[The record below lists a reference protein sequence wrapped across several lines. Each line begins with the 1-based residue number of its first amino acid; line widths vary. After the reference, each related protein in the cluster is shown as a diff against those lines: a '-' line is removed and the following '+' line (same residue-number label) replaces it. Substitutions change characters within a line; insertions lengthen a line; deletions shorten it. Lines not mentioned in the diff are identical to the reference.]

1 MKMSFWKKN
10 VKIIGNKKKNFKSF
24 EPSKDEIKNLIEYYQ
39 NGLYDNAEKLAY
51 SITKKFPKHQ
61 FAWKVLGVIFTK
73 TNRVNDALVVTKKA
87 VKLFPQDAQAY
98 LNLGIIF
105 KKLGR
110 LNNAEDSYRQ
120 AISLKSNYAEAYNNL
135 GNVLEEMDRLE
146 DALSSYRNAISF
158 NIGFAEAHN
167 NLGVTFEKLGQSD
180 DAESSYKEAI
190 ALNPEY
196 AEAHNNL
203 GNVFAEMGRLEDAE
217 ISYRKAIKFKHN
229 YVEAHNNLGNILRLG
244 KKYEEAIY
252 HFDLLNSDFGT
263 ALSLE
268 CLYLSKNYI
277 EFENRLNTLC
287 LLKNM
292 NLRVAALSTFAAHQ
306 MKKKDPYPFCKNPI
320 DFVLIQNISDYDLNS
335 GNILDEI
342 IKETDQYQLKWEA
355 RTTKFGFQGP
365 SDIFEKPSKIILV
378 LEKIIQ
384 QAIKT
389 YYNKFKLESN
399 LFMKS
404 WPKKYKL
411 SGWYNRLVKNGHHTS
426 HIHQNGWL
434 SGVIYLKTINVP
446 HSDEGAIEFG
456 LHGYDLPIVDEN
468 YPRKI
473 HRPKRGDIV
482 LFPSSLFHRTI
493 PFKMDSE
500 RSTIAF
506 DLKVI

>member
-1 MKMSFWKKN
+1 MKNSKRETSKN
-10 VKIIGNKKKNFKSF
+10 VQ
-24 EPSKDEIKNLIEYYQ
+24 PSQAEIKNLIELFQ
-39 NGLYDNAEKLAY
+39 NGLYNNAEKIAQ
-51 SITKKFPKHQ
+51 SITKEFPRYQ

-87 VKLFPQDAQAY
+87 VKLYPQDAHAH

-105 KKLGR
+105 KKLGK
-110 LNNAEDSYRQ
+110 LNNAKDSYRQ
-120 AISLKSNYAEAYNNL
+120 AISLKSNYAEAHNNL
-135 GNVLEEMDRLE
+135 GNVLEEMGRFE
-146 DALSSYRNAISF
+146 DAVSSYRNAISF
-158 NIGFAEAHN
+158 NNSFAEAHN
-167 NLGVTFEKLGQSD
+167 NLGVAFEKLGQSD
-180 DAESSYKEAI
+180 NAMSSYKEAI

-203 GNVFAEMGRLEDAE
+203 GNVLAVMGRLEEAE

-244 KKYEEAIY
+244 KKYEEATY
-252 HFDLLNSDFGT
+252 HFDLLNTDFGT

-277 EFENRLNTLC
+277 EFENRLNALC
-287 LLKNM
+287 LLENM
-292 NLRVAALSTFAAHQ
+292 NLRVAALSSFAAHQ
-306 MKKKDPYPFCKNPI
+306 LKKKDPYPFCKNPI

-335 GNILDEI
+335 GNILNEI
-342 IKETDQYQLKWEA
+342 IKETDEYQLNWEA

-365 SDIFEKPSKIILV
+365 PDIFEKPSKIILV

-384 QAIKT
+384 QAVTT
-389 YYNKFKLESN
+389 YYNNFKSESN

-411 SGWYNRLVKNGHHTS
+411 SGWYNKLVKNGHHTS

-434 SGVIYLKTINVP
+434 SGVIYLKTINLP
-446 HSDEGAIEFG
+446 NSDEGAIEFG

-493 PFKMDSE
+493 PFKIDSE

-506 DLKVI
+506 DLKAI

>member
-1 MKMSFWKKN
+1 MKNSKRETSKN
-10 VKIIGNKKKNFKSF
+10 VQ
-24 EPSKDEIKNLIEYYQ
+24 PSQAEIKNLIELFQ
-39 NGLYDNAEKLAY
+39 NGLYNNAEKIAQ
-51 SITKKFPKHQ
+51 SITKEFPRYQ

-87 VKLFPQDAQAY
+87 VKLYPQDAHAH

-105 KKLGR
+105 KKLGK
-110 LNNAEDSYRQ
+110 LNNAKDSYRQ
-120 AISLKSNYAEAYNNL
+120 AISLKSNYAEAHNNL
-135 GNVLEEMDRLE
+135 GNVLEEMGRFE
-146 DALSSYRNAISF
+146 DAVSSYRNAISF
-158 NIGFAEAHN
+158 NNSFAEAHN
-167 NLGVTFEKLGQSD
+167 NLGVAFEKLGQSD
-180 DAESSYKEAI
+180 NAMSSYKEAI

-203 GNVFAEMGRLEDAE
+203 GNVLAEMGRLEEAE

-244 KKYEEAIY
+244 KKYEEATY
-252 HFDLLNSDFGT
+252 HFDLLNTDFGT

-277 EFENRLNTLC
+277 EFENRLNALC
-287 LLKNM
+287 LLEKM
-292 NLRVAALSTFAAHQ
+292 NLRVAALSSFAAHQ
-306 MKKKDPYPFCKNPI
+306 LKKKDPYPFCKNPI

-335 GNILDEI
+335 DDILDEI
-342 IKETDQYQLKWEA
+342 IKETDEYQLNWEA

-365 SDIFEKPSKIILV
+365 PDIFEKPSKIILV

-384 QAIKT
+384 QAVTT
-389 YYNKFKLESN
+389 YYNNFKSESN

-411 SGWYNRLVKNGHHTS
+411 SGWYNKLVKNGHHTS

-434 SGVIYLKTINVP
+434 SGVIYLKTINLP
-446 HSDEGAIEFG
+446 NSDEGAIEFG

-493 PFKMDSE
+493 PFSMDSE

-506 DLKVI
+506 DLKAM